1 MRIIQ
6 FSRWILVCL
15 LLTPVA
21 PAFGDEEQEEEKKPE
36 NLKQA
41 LAKGKG
47 SVFFRYRYE
56 TVTDDAVGDKRAH
69 ASTLRTVVSYE
80 TLPFKGLNFYIE
92 AENVSVIG
100 DDELYNNAGAG
111 EKNNGVRDRPV
122 VADPGL
128 TAITGAYVK
137 AALPETAFKFGRQ
150 EINQDI
156 QRFIGAVG
164 WRQHHQTFDAVHV
177 RNESIPNT
185 AISYSF
191 LAQVNRI
198 TGNSLDAKNNLF
210 FGDTRLGKIG
220 TVRLYGYLLDFDE
233 PAERLSQQ
241 TYGGNLSGTP
251 KLNDEFKL
259 VYRVEFATQR
269 DFANNPN
276 RIDANY
282 THLVGGVS
290 YQGFTFRIAR
300 EFLGGSKE
308 KGQFN
313 TPLGTNHAFNGWAD
327 KFLTTPPDGLRD
339 LYFVVD
345 GKVSVLRFSVRYHD
359 FNSDTEGRNYGTEI
373 DFQTLYT
380 APWGQL
386 IAFKGAFYSADGFAA
401 NTDKL
406 WLWTQYRF

>member
-1 MRIIQ
+1 MRILQ
-6 FSRWILVCL
+6 FSRWILVFL
-15 LLTPVA
+15 LLTPVS
-21 PAFGDEEQEEEKKPE
+21 PAFGDEEQEDEKKPE
-36 NLKQA
+36 DLKQA

-69 ASTLRTVVSYE
+69 ASTLRTIVSYE

-100 DDELYNNAGAG
+100 DDQLYNNAGAG
-111 EKNNGVRDRPV
+111 EKNNGVSDRPV
-122 VADPGL
+122 VADPAL

-137 AALPETAFKFGRQ
+137 AALPDTSILFGRQ

-164 WRQHHQTFDAVHV
+164 WRQHHQTFDAINA

-185 AISYSF
+185 AVSYAF

-198 TGNSLDAKNNLF
+198 TGNSLDMKGNLF
-210 FGDTRLGKIG
+210 FGDSRLGKVG
-220 TVRLYGYLLDFDE
+220 NLRLYSYLLDFDE
-233 PAERLSQQ
+233 PSKRLSQQ
-241 TYGGNLSGTP
+241 TYGGNLTGAP
-251 KLNDEFKL
+251 KLGGGFKL

-276 RIDANY
+276 RIDADY
-282 THLVGGVS
+282 SHLVGGVG
-290 YQGFTFRIAR
+290 YKDFTFRFAR
-300 EFLGGSKE
+300 EFLGGSNE
-308 KGQFN
+308 QGQFN
-313 TPLGTNHAFNGWAD
+313 TPLATTHAFNGWAD
-327 KFLTTPPDGLRD
+327 KFLVTPPNGLRD
-339 LYFVVD
+339 LYVAVD
-345 GKVSVLRFSVRYHD
+345 GRLSVLKFSLRYHD
-359 FNSDTEGRNYGTEI
+359 FDADTGGSDYGTEF

-386 IAFKGAFYSADGFAA
+386 FGFKGAFYSADSFAA
-401 NTDKL
+401 DTDKL
-406 WLWTQYRF
+406 WLWMQYRF